1 MIYGRVNIKAYLFII
16 YYLGLK
22 KWNNSYNNNKI
33 NKGI

>member
-22 KWNNSYNNNKI
+22 NEITPIIITK
-33 NKGI
+33 